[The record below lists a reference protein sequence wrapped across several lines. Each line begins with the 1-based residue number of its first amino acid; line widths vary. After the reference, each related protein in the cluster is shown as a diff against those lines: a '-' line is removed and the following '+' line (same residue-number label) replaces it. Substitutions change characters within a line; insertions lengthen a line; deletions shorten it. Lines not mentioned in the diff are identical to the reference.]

1 MGTISD
7 RFIQEQTRSSYKKGS
22 DRSVAERDSSIE
34 EGNLKS
40 TNIADFENEAVASLV
55 TQFKSMAASIG
66 KEEQSSVA
74 QIYCILKEAFQRTSS
89 MNYSTIGIDFTLFSI
104 VRSCS
109 GAHGCQNSNSE
120 GERIEIIIMD
130 RKSPDHLGCRVG
142 GTSFEKKQIL

>member
-22 DRSVAERDSSIE
+22 DRSGAERDSSIE

-89 MNYSTIGIDFTLFSI
+89 IELFDDRYRFHP
-104 VRSCS
+104 VQHTPKLLRCTWL
-109 GAHGCQNSNSE
+109 SE
-120 GERIEIIIMD
+120 
-130 RKSPDHLGCRVG
+130 
-142 GTSFEKKQIL
+142 Q